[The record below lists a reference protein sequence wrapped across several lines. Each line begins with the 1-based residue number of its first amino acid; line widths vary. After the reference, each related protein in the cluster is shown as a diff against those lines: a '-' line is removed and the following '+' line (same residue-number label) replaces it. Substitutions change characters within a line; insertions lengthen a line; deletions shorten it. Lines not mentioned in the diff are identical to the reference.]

1 MTTAAPTKQICHR
14 LLEAYQQ
21 RDDEQFAEA
30 LEDVA
35 NMAAALKS
43 VPKIAN
49 EVRDYWD
56 ADQDSKVGKNLKALG
71 GWAGYRPDVDALHAA
86 IARIEGMAR

>member
-1 MTTAAPTKQICHR
+1 MSTTQLPAICER
-14 LLEAYQQ
+14 LLRAY
-21 RDDEQFAEA
+21 RGLDDVLFDAA

-35 NMAAALKS
+35 NAAAALKS
-43 VPKIAN
+43 VPKIA
-49 EVRDYWD
+49 EQAHDYWD
-56 ADQDSKVGKNLKALG
+56 ADQDAKVGKILKALG